1 VTHPSQAPLRLH
13 IGTLALPGMS
23 RVQGERIGAALR
35 QELAQLL
42 ASDAMIERLSDS
54 VASRALA
61 TTVALDGGNLRLRRN
76 ERPERTGRRLAQR
89 LAQSLLIPA
98 APPQSPRAPR

>member
-1 VTHPSQAPLRLH
+1 VS
-13 IGTLALPGMS
+13 LA
-23 RVQGERIGAALR
+23 RGERIGAALR

-61 TTVALDGGNLRLRRN
+61 TTVALDGGSLRLRRN
-76 ERPERTGRRLAQR
+76 ERPERTGRRLAKR
-89 LAQSLLIPA
+89 LAYKLLMPA
-98 APPQSPRAPR
+98 APPRSRRAPR